1 MSTFVLVHGAW
12 HGAWCWDKVAALLR
26 EKGHK
31 VEAPDLPGHGSDDTP
46 LPEVTLQ
53 AYTDK
58 ICDILKAQDEQV
70 ILVGHSMGGVVIS
83 QVAEQCPEKVKKLV
97 YLTAFLLKDG
107 EFLLQLAGDD
117 KDALILPN
125 LIMSEDESYASI
137 NKDAIKEILYA
148 DCTEEDVERARSLI
162 CIQAAA
168 PLATPIRVTDER
180 FGSIP
185 RVYIE
190 CLNDNAITPELQKM
204 MHTRMPC
211 EKIITMQTSHSPFLA
226 SPEELVEHLLKC

>member
-1 MSTFVLVHGAW
+1 MGTFVLVHGAW

-31 VEAPDLPGHGSDDTP
+31 VETPDLPGHGSDDTP
-46 LPEVTLQ
+46 LKEVTLQ

-58 ICDILKAQDEQV
+58 ICDVLKAQDEQV
-70 ILVGHSMGGVVIS
+70 VLVGHSMGGVVIS
-83 QVAEQCPEKVKKLV
+83 QVAEQCPEKVKMLV

-117 KDALILPN
+117 KDALVLPN

-137 NKDAIKEILYA
+137 KEEAIKEVFYA
-148 DCTEEDVERARSLI
+148 DCSDEDVERARSLL
-162 CIQAAA
+162 CLQAAA
-168 PLATPIRVTDER
+168 PLATPIKITEER

-190 CLNDNAITPELQKM
+190 CLKDKAISPAQQKM

-211 EKIITMQTSHSPFLA
+211 EEIITMHTSHSPFLA
-226 SPEELVEHLLKC
+226 SPEELVEYLLKY